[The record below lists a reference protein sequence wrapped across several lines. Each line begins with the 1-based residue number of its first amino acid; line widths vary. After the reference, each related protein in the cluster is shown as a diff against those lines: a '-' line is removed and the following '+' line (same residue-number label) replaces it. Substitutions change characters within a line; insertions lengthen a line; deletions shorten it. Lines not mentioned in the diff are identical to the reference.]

1 MMFYFHR
8 TLICQRKMVFVVKGT
23 QREREGEREEKSIQI
38 VEYKN
43 HNYHY

>member
-23 QREREGEREEKSIQI
+23 QREREREREREEKSIQI
-38 VEYKN
+38 VEY
-43 HNYHY
+43 